1 MLAHP
6 AYRAR
11 SVYSG
16 QALIPALL
24 LLSLCGVAWAA
35 LYNLGQVAA
44 ARTRLTHAADA
55 AAYSAALEQT
65 RTLNL
70 LAYIN
75 RAQIAHQVAMAHLVT
90 LATWA
95 KFADT
100 EAQRHAMGNP
110 PAYLIGSLFGAK
122 AQMAYM
128 AGRSIGG
135 AADEAARA
143 YQAHDE
149 VVHDTLLHV
158 ARQAVSAL
166 PRQRE
171 EMIRAVLRANYPELQ
186 GQPQALQWRVLT
198 DGWPGYM
205 RSRSGDALRPLVHAA
220 AGRYDF
226 LQPRNFTRTNNWIVQ
241 KACPQKRHELRRRG
255 ETRMDDDGNWS
266 SFDSLSYHSLHWN
279 KWTGCYYREYPMGW
293 GLAGDRMG
301 GDTVQRAP
309 EDFSSED
316 FWRWV
321 SANTSWNIFSGTSNP
336 LADTYAWM
344 DSVSPQGRGLP
355 DSYEISSAGEAA
367 PLRFA
372 IAVRQQAASLPV
384 SGGASRIAWAGAYA
398 WRAFQP
404 NEGLS
409 VSAATET
416 YFVRPQA
423 RGDGKDER
431 PTLFR
436 PYWQAHRAASN
447 AGEESMA
454 HGAMR

>member
-1 MLAHP
+1 
-6 AYRAR
+6 
-11 SVYSG
+11 
-16 QALIPALL
+16 
-24 LLSLCGVAWAA
+24 
-35 LYNLGQVAA
+35 
-44 ARTRLTHAADA
+44 
-55 AAYSAALEQT
+55 
-65 RTLNL
+65 
-70 LAYIN
+70 
-75 RAQIAHQVAMAHLVT
+75 
-90 LATWA
+90 
-95 KFADT
+95 
-100 EAQRHAMGNP
+100 
-110 PAYLIGSLFGAK
+110 
-122 AQMAYM
+122 
-128 AGRSIGG
+128 
-135 AADEAARA
+135 
-143 YQAHDE
+143 
-149 VVHDTLLHV
+149 
-158 ARQAVSAL
+158 
-166 PRQRE
+166 
-171 EMIRAVLRANYPELQ
+171 
-186 GQPQALQWRVLT
+186 
-198 DGWPGYM
+198 
-205 RSRSGDALRPLVHAA
+205 
-220 AGRYDF
+220 
-226 LQPRNFTRTNNWIVQ
+226 
-241 KACPQKRHELRRRG
+241 
-255 ETRMDDDGNWS
+255 
-266 SFDSLSYHSLHWN
+266 
-279 KWTGCYYREYPMGW
+279 
-293 GLAGDRMG
+293 
-301 GDTVQRAP
+301 
-309 EDFSSED
+309 
-316 FWRWV
+316 V